1 MRGGWCLV
9 LSAWCSVRVRRRVC
23 RSGRMPI
30 RHHDDLRAYQL
41 CCTLR
46 KEVSAIFARPG
57 VKADSRFRDDF
68 KAALDSAPNNIAE
81 GFWRYSHPE
90 FARFVVIARGRLG
103 EFLSHLDRARERSR
117 GIAERTLKSV
127 TRLLTYLR
135 TTPTPSRAP
144 SSSAPP

>member
-1 MRGGWCLV
+1 M
-9 LSAWCSVRVRRRVC
+9 RVRRRVC

-57 VKADSRFRDDF
+57 VKAESRFRDDF
-68 KAALDSAPNNIAE
+68 KAALDSGPNNIAE

-90 FARFVVIARGRLG
+90 FARFVVIARGSLG
-103 EFLSHLDRARERSR
+103 ECLSHLDRARERLSR
-117 GIAERTLKSV
+117 HCRTNAQIGDSAAHLPQDYANSFE
-127 TRLLTYLR
+127 
-135 TTPTPSRAP
+135 
-144 SSSAPP
+144 SSIIKCSAQAHV